1 MTKVWTLSI
10 NGELEGIFDSEEKV
24 IEARRQRLA
33 SGLESAQL
41 TVASVRQWV
50 LQ

>member
-1 MTKVWTLSI
+1 MRVWTLSI

-24 IEARRQRLA
+24 IEARRPHLA
-33 SGLESAQL
+33 SSLENVQL
-41 TVASVRQWV
+41 TVASIRRWV